1 MALQHLAS
9 NPSQIPCVL
18 LHVISASTYCFSLSG
33 LLAVVPILALP
44 EIGQS
49 TAKRCLGPGKEVHQ
63 TQDLTPKRFESDCLE
78 PDFSNLSVVWIPW
91 HWFCRTLYIA
101 YYTYRLVI
109 SDSSTNT
116 SALHVQLASMQIG
129 PRTSNRPSCHWA
141 AFAQAVCLRK
151 EHGKS
156 HSVPLGHLAPGR
168 ALHPETSWVIDM
180 YHVTFNTCHAKARTK
195 LEGPVS
201 SNS

>member
-1 MALQHLAS
+1 MCSPACDICKHILFFPFRSACCGT
-9 NPSQIPCVL
+9 NPCSPGDWTKYRKEMSRTRQGGT
-18 LHVISASTYCFSLSG
+18 SDT
-33 LLAVVPILALP
+33 
-44 EIGQS
+44 
-49 TAKRCLGPGKEVHQ
+49 GPY
-63 TQDLTPKRFESDCLE
+63 PKRFESDCLE

-109 SDSSTNT
+109 SESSTNT